1 MFRFTQE
8 QSSGSYN
15 QCLAK
20 ITSLVRLCVSVQT
33 LSVVWRGICSH
44 TTDSVCTD
52 THCRTRLVILAK
64 HWL

>member
-8 QSSGSYN
+8 PSSGSHN

-20 ITSLVRLCVSVQT
+20 ITCLVQLSVSVQT
-33 LSVVWRGICSH
+33 LSDNVC
-44 TTDSVCTD
+44 TDTDNVCTD
-52 THCRTRLVILAK
+52 THIPTRLVILAK